1 MLGDKDGAH
10 EDIVALI
17 LREADACPEDARANR
32 ISTLESCAH
41 TDAGNID
48 PLEKNDNTERYQA
61 NVVQKNTF
69 FGRVSCNCGDRLPKA
84 DKLQMMSRMA
94 AHRAQCVERNHA
106 RAHGCDALHTSLVT
120 DVTRTLCVACWP
132 RRLPISPTHLVFPS
146 NVVHGSPPV
155 VFG

>member
-10 EDIVALI
+10 EDNVALI

-69 FGRVSCNCGDRLPKA
+69 FWKSVMQLRRPLA
-84 DKLQMMSRMA
+84 QSR
-94 AHRAQCVERNHA
+94 QTPNDE
-106 RAHGCDALHTSLVT
+106 
-120 DVTRTLCVACWP
+120 
-132 RRLPISPTHLVFPS
+132 
-146 NVVHGSPPV
+146 
-155 VFG
+155 